1 MSYVVSIHTCGGSM
15 VEAVFSQGVVTVSTK
30 EEAKDVENQL
40 YAIMEPTW
48 RGDDF
53 LVQIIEIDEPVTVGH
68 AMAKFY
74 ENYVIKDA
82 IESEDE

>member
-15 VEAVFSQGVVTVSTK
+15 AEAVFSQGSVTVATK
-30 EEAKDVENQL
+30 EEAKDVEDQL
-40 YAIMEPTW
+40 YAIMEKTW

-53 LVQIIEIDEPVTVGH
+53 LVQIFEVGETKTVGA
-68 AMAKFY
+68 AMAEFF